1 MKRKNNKMPN
11 LAKANLL
18 ARKTRSVIT
27 IFGIALAVALIMV
40 IVGMINGTVRDYA
53 NRILNIGADIMV
65 GSSDIGVFYSSEI
78 VNDRYQELIRK
89 IDGVELVTPVL
100 IESAP
105 SINGSKQFNYIY
117 GIDFDNYVKLGSGFN
132 FVAGSGLKEPNDVI
146 IDTEIAEINKLNVGD
161 TINFFN
167 NDWKVVGITKKALGA
182 RFFVDRTAL
191 ARIVHVDRTAVAT
204 QFFVKV
210 KPGVNVESVAE
221 AIRNELGEDFS
232 VRNVKDLFESFIG
245 GALGLREFMIA
256 IIGVAAI
263 ICFSVILL
271 SMYNAILERTREI
284 GILKSLGATKRF
296 IISEIVKEAL
306 IIVIIGIV
314 LGILLSLGGMWLVTR
329 VFPLLQV
336 EFSWAW
342 MLNSAII
349 AVIATMLGTLYPAW
363 RASRLDPVEALS
375 WE

>member
-1 MKRKNNKMPN
+1 MPN

-18 ARKTRSVIT
+18 ARKTRSIIT

-53 NRILNIGADIMV
+53 NRILNIGADIMF
-65 GSSDIGVFYSSEI
+65 GSSDIGVFYSSEVI
-78 VNDRYQELIRK
+78 NDRYQEVAGK
-89 IDGVELVTPVL
+89 IEGVEHATPVL

-105 SINGSKQFNYIY
+105 SMNGNKQFNYIY
-117 GIDFDNYVKLGSGFN
+117 GIDYDDYVKLGKGFTY
-132 FVAGSGLKEPNDVI
+132 VAGGRLNDPNDVI
-146 IDTEIAEINKLNVGD
+146 IDTEVSELNDLNVGD

-167 NDWKVVGITKKALGA
+167 KDWKIVGIAKQALGA

-191 ARIVHVDRTAVAT
+191 AELVHVGRTGIAT
-204 QFFVKV
+204 QIFVKIE
-210 KPGVNVESVAE
+210 PGANAEVVAS
-221 AIRNELGEDFS
+221 AIREELGEGFS

-245 GALGLREFMIA
+245 GAIGIKEFMIA
-256 IIGVAAI
+256 TIGVAAI

-296 IISEIVKEAL
+296 IISQIVKEAL
-306 IIVIIGIV
+306 IIVSIGIF
-314 LGILLSLGGMWLVTR
+314 LGIILSIVGMWLVDQL
-329 VFPLLQV
+329 FPVLQV
-336 EFSWAW
+336 EFSWLW
-342 MLNSAII
+342 VLNSAII